1 MIKLEEI
8 LKDLNEEQREAVINY
23 KGPSFI
29 VAGPGSGKTFTTIT
43 RTQYMIANGVK
54 PENILL
60 FTFTNKAAK
69 EIKERIAK
77 NIGEDAA
84 KEITSG
90 TYHSFCCRLLKK
102 YCEKLNY
109 KKGFT
114 IFDSE
119 DSEKVLKK
127 LCKGTNADPNKLKGY
142 ISAQKRNLV
151 TPQDASLNRE
161 DKLATFY
168 DSYQKELFKQNAMDF
183 DDLIFNAIKLL
194 RFHPEVRLKVNA
206 KYQYITADEFHDS
219 AKSDIRLIKLL
230 AGKRQNVCFI
240 LDNDQSIYSF
250 RGADLDAVLQTRNMF
265 KDLKIFTLNNN
276 YRCSGTIVEA
286 SKSLIAHN
294 PIEIEKTIRAVKPQG
309 DKIIVLEE
317 KTDALEGLRI
327 AKNIMTLHK
336 KYGYNYKDIAILYR
350 TNRQSRAVE
359 DALLSLRIPY
369 EILSGINF
377 YARKEV
383 KDILAYLKLLVNPY
397 DTVSFERVVNIPKRG
412 LGEGSI
418 GKIID
423 ESRSHIP
430 PIDLITACNQTSG
443 LRNPGKNG
451 ALLFYATMK
460 EIREKMNDLTPPEL
474 VREVIT
480 KFKYYDYLE
489 EEYEDED
496 ERQDKIENVMEL
508 IDLSA
513 QFLTIEEML
522 EQSSLDRT
530 IGEEDEEK
538 GKVQLM
544 TMHMSKGLEFPVVF
558 LIGCNEGTSPH
569 FNSLGNI
576 KAIEE
581 ERRLFYVGMT
591 RAMNLLILTRAKTS
605 LQAQGG
611 WIKNKPSRFLREI
624 NPKWI
629 HESCRPK

>member
-250 RGADLDAVLQTRNMF
+250 RGADLDAVLQTRSMF

-418 GKIID
+418 NKIID

-460 EIREKMNDLTPPEL
+460 EIQEKMNDLTPPEL

-522 EQSSLDRT
+522 EQSSLDRS

>member
-1 MIKLEEI
+1 MREISRAVDKKLQVN
-8 LKDLNEEQREAVINY
+8 NE
-23 KGPSFI
+23 S
-29 VAGPGSGKTFTTIT
+29 KTFTTIT

-90 TYHSFCCRLLKK
+90 TYHSFCCKLLKK

-418 GKIID
+418 NKIID

-460 EIREKMNDLTPPEL
+460 EIQEKMNDLTPPEL

-522 EQSSLDRT
+522 EQSSLDRS

>member
-460 EIREKMNDLTPPEL
+460 EIQEKMNDLTPPEL